1 MSEIREALGH
11 GDPLFHTMSEK
22 LQLYGEEGVGI
33 QIDEPSSIYR
43 VPSSTWKVDPG
54 AYEPQV
60 VSIGPYHRQ
69 NPKLHAME
77 DHKWRYMRNL
87 LRRRTQSNFNLVLKL
102 CIEKVKQSEARARSC
117 YKVPFYISNYDFVMM
132 LVLDGCFILELFHT
146 CFYGAMEDDLIY
158 AIPWMFPA
166 IWRDLLKL
174 ENQIPFFILLDLFT
188 VNIVTTELTNLSLK
202 ELAFSFLEAGP
213 LKIVD
218 PFEEE
223 EACNL
228 NPVGEEKIY
237 HLLHFYHILLQPTV
251 DAWTGKP
258 STCSSMKSVI
268 FEKMNNWMPHI
279 LRKPSLP
286 KVVRGPDN
294 MIPCIVE
301 LREAGIKFRRKQGAK
316 TVLNVAFRD
325 GVLHIPCLSVED
337 NTNSVFRNLLAFE
350 QFCPNNWH
358 YITTYTTFLDCIVN
372 TAKDVTILQQYNVIE
387 NMLGSEEELALLIN
401 QLGKDVTVCPR
412 CHYLK
417 RVFREVNEYCESK
430 WHKHRASCMR
440 DYFGT
445 PWSMLSVFAAVALLL
460 MTLIQVIVA
469 ILSYQKQ

>member
-1 MSEIREALGH
+1 
-11 GDPLFHTMSEK
+11 
-22 LQLYGEEGVGI
+22 
-33 QIDEPSSIYR
+33 
-43 VPSSTWKVDPG
+43 
-54 AYEPQV
+54 
-60 VSIGPYHRQ
+60 
-69 NPKLHAME
+69 
-77 DHKWRYMRNL
+77 
-87 LRRRTQSNFNLVLKL
+87 
-102 CIEKVKQSEARARSC
+102 
-117 YKVPFYISNYDFVMM
+117 
-132 LVLDGCFILELFHT
+132 
-146 CFYGAMEDDLIY
+146 MEDDLIY

-188 VNIVTTELTNLSLK
+188 VVATELTNLSLK

-228 NPVGEEKIY
+228 NRVGEEKLY

-251 DAWTGKP
+251 DHTDAWTGKP

-301 LREAGIKFRRKQGAK
+301 LREAGIKFRRKRGAK
-316 TVLNVAFRD
+316 SVLNVAFRD
-325 GVLHIPCLSVED
+325 G
-337 NTNSVFRNLLAFE
+337 
-350 QFCPNNWH
+350 FCPNNWH